1 MRRTSILMVASC
13 FIAAASGAAAAPVT
27 YSGSGT
33 LSQVSG
39 KLPLT
44 GSVPLGSAF
53 SFSFTFD
60 PAKAALFEASQGYA
74 IYDLSLSSA
83 AVTLGSYAYPLS
95 SDALYTPFI
104 ELYRGFSFFP
114 GSNMSEES
122 LVFTFFLAGKATVGD
137 AAEPFGGNAGKNQM
151 VSIGGVLRQA
161 DDGMP
166 LTLDSIL
173 GQGPT
178 YYSNFGYGTRDP
190 ITKQTGFLSGAYVGG
205 FSSGVP
211 EPDHWALII
220 AGVGISGAV
229 LRRRRNVR
237 RSQERITVC

>member
-1 MRRTSILMVASC
+1 MRRMSILMVACC
-13 FIAAASGAAAAPVT
+13 FIAAASEAAAAPVT

-33 LSQVSG
+33 LSQVIG

-44 GSVPLGSAF
+44 GSVPVGSSF

-60 PAKAALFEASQGYA
+60 PAKAALFEASEGYA
-74 IYDLSLSSA
+74 IYDLSISSA
-83 AVTLGSYAYPLS
+83 AVTLGGYSYPLS
-95 SDALYTPFI
+95 SEAVYTPFI

-137 AAEPFGGNAGKNQM
+137 TAEPFGGNTGKTQM

-161 DDGMP
+161 DDGRP
-166 LTLDSIL
+166 LTLDSIF
-173 GQGPT
+173 GQSPT
-178 YYSNFGYGTRDP
+178 YYSNFEYGTRDP
-190 ITKQTGFLSGAYVGG
+190 ITRQTGFLSGAYVGG

-220 AGVGISGAV
+220 AGVGISGAF

-237 RSQERITVC
+237 RSPQRFAVY

>member
-1 MRRTSILMVASC
+1 MIASC
-13 FIAAASGAAAAPVT
+13 FIAAGSGAAAAPVT

-33 LSQVSG
+33 LTQVSG

-83 AVTLGSYAYPLS
+83 AVTLGGYAYPLS
-95 SDALYTPFI
+95 SEAVYTPFV

-114 GSNMSEES
+114 GSNMSEDS
-122 LVFTFFLAGKATVGD
+122 LAFTFFLAGKATVGD
-137 AAEPFGGNAGKNQM
+137 PAEPFGGNAGKNQV
-151 VSIGGVLRQA
+151 VSMGGVLRQV

-166 LTLDSIL
+166 LTLDSIF

-178 YYSNFGYGTRDP
+178 YYSNFEYGTRDP
-190 ITKQTGFLSGAYVGG
+190 ITRQTGFLSGAYVGG
-205 FSSGVP
+205 FASGAP
-211 EPDHWALII
+211 EPHHWALII
-220 AGVGISGAV
+220 AGIGISGAI

-237 RSQERITVC
+237 RSQKRFIVC